1 MKKKVFLLMLLAA
14 LSLIH
19 GAAQEYVRMPQA
31 LKSGDTIAI
40 ISPSSTPTREVVERG
55 CAVLRGWGYVPMV
68 GKHVFSSYH
77 GFAGTAEERA
87 ADLLW
92 ALRDSTIKAI
102 MCSRGGD
109 GAVQVLQ
116 RIPLK
121 EFANH
126 PKWLIGFSDATALH
140 SGMVSA
146 GVMSI
151 HGTMCEGIAA
161 RSDDDPV
168 ILAMRQILQGQMPVY
183 SVSHHPLD
191 QTGEATGILVGG
203 NMSVF
208 SGLAGSDYDFLNH
221 ADKGLILFFEDTG
234 EGMSKVDRMLHQ
246 IEIRGIL
253 PRLKGIIVGHFS
265 KYKEGESG
273 FETMYDML
281 HEYLRHYDI
290 PVCYDFPIGHHS
302 GKNWPLVEGCRV
314 RLTVTAD
321 GTQLDFRH

>member
-1 MKKKVFLLMLLAA
+1 
-14 LSLIH
+14 
-19 GAAQEYVRMPQA
+19 
-31 LKSGDTIAI
+31 
-40 ISPSSTPTREVVERG
+40 
-55 CAVLRGWGYVPMV
+55 
-68 GKHVFSSYH
+68 
-77 GFAGTAEERA
+77 
-87 ADLLW
+87 
-92 ALRDSTIKAI
+92 

-121 EFANH
+121 EFASH

-140 SGMVSA
+140 SGLVSA

-168 ILAMRQILQGQMPVY
+168 IVAMRKILQGQMPVY

-302 GKNWPLVEGCRV
+302 GFNWPLVEGCRV

-321 GTQLDFRH
+321 GTQLDFRY